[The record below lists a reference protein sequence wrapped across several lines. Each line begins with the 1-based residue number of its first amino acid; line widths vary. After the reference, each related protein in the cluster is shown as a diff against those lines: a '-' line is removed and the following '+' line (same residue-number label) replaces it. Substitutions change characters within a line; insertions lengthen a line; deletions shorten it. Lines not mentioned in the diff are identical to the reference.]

1 MPAQTQIALL
11 PLGRMTRRPGPWF
24 AALLSLACV
33 LSTPHALAQTRTD
46 STDGQEMGGPIRLIQ
61 PRTGSAEVNRDVSS
75 PSPRTV
81 SPGPAADG
89 EGGSTLGKS
98 PTGAAEFEAYVRRAA
113 GDVPVP
119 RLGATLVTPT
129 DAAVEANPQIPPD
142 YLIQPGD
149 EVQLSLWGSVDA
161 DLRLVVDRSGRV
173 SVPRVGSIMLA
184 GVRYADLPAAIG
196 QRVGTV
202 FKNFQLSASL
212 GKLRGQRVYVTGFVG
227 RPGSYTVSSLATLL
241 GALVAA
247 GGPSASGSFR
257 DIQLRRGDVLI
268 ASFDLYELLLKG
280 DRSKDRVLQP
290 DDVVFVGPVGV
301 QVGVIGSVNRPAIV
315 ELKPGESIADAL
327 RMTGG
332 LSAVADTRRLAI
344 ERLEDRDTVR
354 VTELRLPDANA
365 LALRSGDVLRAFNA
379 VASVLPIQKQNRR
392 VVVEGE
398 VARPGEYILPANTT
412 LMDAIRAAGG
422 LTNAAF
428 IFGTDL
434 SRESVRATQ
443 QANYD
448 RALRDMEMELT
459 RSSTTQRTTN
469 ADEAAAQAS
478 RQSSAARIVDRLR
491 QIRPSGRI
499 VLQLPVDGGSLPELT
514 VEDGDRLYIPP
525 RPTSVGV
532 FGSVFNAGN
541 YLHQQG
547 RTMEDYLRLAGG
559 PTKGADDGSLFV
571 VRANGTVISKLQSD
585 GRRSLWS
592 SGKFVGL
599 TAEPGDTI
607 FVPEEFDKTTFVQNA
622 KDWTQILYQLGLGA
636 AGLKALGLF

>member
-1 MPAQTQIALL
+1 MMATAGLAAMPHVA
-11 PLGRMTRRPGPWF
+11 
-24 AALLSLACV
+24 
-33 LSTPHALAQTRTD
+33 AQTRAD
-46 STDGQEMGGPIRLIQ
+46 AVDAQESGGPIRLTQ
-61 PRTGSAEVNRDVSS
+61 PRTGSAEVNRDVSA
-75 PSPRTV
+75 PLPRTV
-81 SPGPAADG
+81 AVGSADEAGAGGGNSATAALSTPAGAAD
-89 EGGSTLGKS
+89 
-98 PTGAAEFEAYVRRAA
+98 FDAYVRSAA
-113 GDVPVP
+113 GGVRVL
-119 RLGATLVTPT
+119 RLGASLVTPS

-149 EVQLSLWGSVDA
+149 EVQLTLWGSVDA
-161 DLRLVVDRSGRV
+161 DLRILVDRSGRV

-184 GVRYADLPAAIG
+184 GVRYADLPAVIS

-257 DIQLRRGDVLI
+257 DIQLRRGEVLV
-268 ASFDLYELLLKG
+268 ATFDLYDLLLKG

-290 DDVVFVGPVGV
+290 DDVIFVGPVGV

-315 ELKPGESIADAL
+315 ELKPGETIADAL

-344 ERLEDRDTVR
+344 ERLDDRASVR
-354 VTELRLPDANA
+354 VAELALPDANA
-365 LALRSGDVLRAFNA
+365 LALSNGDVLRAFNS
-379 VASVLPIQKQNRR
+379 VATALPIQGQNRR

-398 VARPGEYILPANTT
+398 VARPGEYILPPNTT
-412 LMDAIRAAGG
+412 LMDAVRAAGG
-422 LTNAAF
+422 LTTSAF
-428 IFGTDL
+428 LYGTDL
-434 SRESVRATQ
+434 SRESVRVTQ

-448 RALRDMEMELT
+448 RALRDLELELS
-459 RSSTTQRTTN
+459 RSASTQRTSN
-469 ADEAAAQAS
+469 AEEAAAQAG
-478 RQSSAARIVDRLR
+478 RQSAASRIADRLR
-491 QIRPSGRI
+491 QIRPSGRV
-499 VLQLPVDGGSLPELT
+499 VLQLPFEGGTLPDLT

-541 YLHQQG
+541 YLYEQR
-547 RTMEDYLRLAGG
+547 RTMDDYLRLAGG

-571 VRANGTVISKLQSD
+571 VRANGTVISRMQSD
-585 GRRSLWS
+585 GRRRFWGGAKFSSLA
-592 SGKFVGL
+592 
-599 TAEPGDTI
+599 AEPGDTI
-607 FVPEEFDKTTFVQNA
+607 FVPEQFDKTTFVQIA
-622 KDWTQILYQLGLGA
+622 KDWTQVLYQLGLGA